1 MKTEIKKKKEPQ
13 RSLRNIV
20 KLKVKDGQRAMD
32 YNFTVKFW
40 NKLLREG
47 KLSTKNKK
55 CTDVSLRAAINRNW
69 EVLNA
74 AANSGEVDEEALGL
88 VLRKIELLKPFMTNE
103 WKSFYKDYAQE
114 RLAAT
119 TPANQEK
126 QRNAEKRKLEKQA
139 LRKQQSQKSQK
150 LS

>member
-1 MKTEIKKKKEPQ
+1 MKTEIKKKREPQ

-20 KLKVKDGQRAMD
+20 KLKVKDGQRTMD
-32 YNFTVKFW
+32 YSFTVKFW

-114 RLAAT
+114 RLSAT

-139 LRKQQSQKSQK
+139 LRKQQSQK